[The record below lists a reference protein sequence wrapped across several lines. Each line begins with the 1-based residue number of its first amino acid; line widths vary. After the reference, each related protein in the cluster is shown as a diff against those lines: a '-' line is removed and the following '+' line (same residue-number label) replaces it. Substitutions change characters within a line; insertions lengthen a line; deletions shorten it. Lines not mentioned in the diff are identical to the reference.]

1 MNPFPIRSSHTPALP
16 PHNEISLSMLHVA
29 RISVHSLVY
38 RDSTSAQLA
47 LKIETKYWHLN
58 YIHLSTI
65 RHLTFSHHFTLN
77 FINQLC
83 SWLSNKRK
91 RRCVWIQKCQCSS
104 AKFNRF
110 ERHFPVIIIVITFE
124 WVDDESW
131 NFHSFVQIGNQSA
144 AALKSIFFNVC
155 KLNGA
160 WKINMWWEK
169 ETREIWALMKYL

>member
-16 PHNEISLSMLHVA
+16 PHNEISLSTPPFA

-91 RRCVWIQKCQCSS
+91 FRCVWIQKCQCSS

-110 ERHFPVIIIVITFE
+110 ERHFPVIIIITYLS
-124 WVDDESW
+124 ESMMKAEIFTLLFKLEINQKRRW
-131 NFHSFVQIGNQSA
+131 KVFFSMFVS
-144 AALKSIFFNVC
+144 
-155 KLNGA
+155 
-160 WKINMWWEK
+160 
-169 ETREIWALMKYL
+169 